1 MVLSEKRITKA
12 LIRLRGCESWS
23 APVLFANP
31 QRQDRKPKIHPNH
44 NHMHIFRP
52 RQKHMQSLKLEELKI
67 LKRSSDIL
75 SQYLNNA
82 KLGQGQPKPII

>member
-12 LIRLRGCESWS
+12 LIRLRGCAGWS

-31 QRQDRKPKIHPNH
+31 RRQDRKPMLHPYH
-44 NHMHIFRP
+44 NHMHIFIP
-52 RQKHMQSLKLEELKI
+52 RQKHMQSLKLEELKV
-67 LKRSSDIL
+67 LKGSSDIW

-82 KLGQGQPKPII
+82 KSGQGQPKPII